1 MDVDQPAGVKDHLE
15 GVRLSAAIRIGIT
28 HHALILHNDLVREFL
43 KINFTPVV
51 GDGVIGVEVV
61 PQ

>member
-28 HHALILHNDLVREFL
+28 HHALILHNHPIREFL
-43 KINFTPVV
+43 KINLAAVV
-51 GDGVIGVEVV
+51 SDGVIGV
-61 PQ
+61 